1 MVLLVASFGID
12 SIKNGSNVNLNST
25 TTAPA
30 LFLQGVLPGFH
41 AVTMVEVESGFAH
54 YIKVNMASTG
64 RGGSVVTRYE
74 GPLPPAGTRRQYIVT
89 LWRQTG
95 GRFSPPPRGPV
106 NRARFNLD
114 AFIAK
119 HGLLEV
125 SSVRFG
131 VRGPLI

>member
-1 MVLLVASFGID
+1 MVFVASFGTN

-41 AVTMVEVESGFAH
+41 TVTMVEVESAFLH
-54 YIKVNMASTG
+54 YIKSNMASTG
-64 RGGSVVTRYE
+64 RGGSVVARYE
-74 GPLPPAGTRRQYIVT
+74 GPLPPVGTRRQFILT
-89 LWRQTG
+89 LWRQSG
-95 GRFSPPPRGPV
+95 GRLSPPPRGPV

-114 AFIAK
+114 TFVAK